1 MTSGCDSLSPF
12 YIVVLQTTSKLLYL
26 LLHQLNIFPTKKRP
40 PSFLVVFVFACCA
53 VISQQR
59 MESKPFDVQVL
70 LLLQV
75 HVGDERIR
83 LSYDVEE
90 FFHFL

>member
-1 MTSGCDSLSPF
+1 MEVGRFTTQSWGASNSA
-12 YIVVLQTTSKLLYL
+12 VVKNTKTK
-26 LLHQLNIFPTKKRP
+26 TKKDHQV
-40 PSFLVVFVFACCA
+40 LVVFVILFC
-53 VISQQR
+53 VQLISQLR
-59 MESKPFDVQVL
+59 MGSMPFDVRVL